1 MNGVQEFAAVPEASE
16 KRTEL
21 LDGRGHGHKCDNGDL
36 VGIWANAGRE
46 NGVSQTNVVGGV
58 KLGFE
63 RGKLEVMLSTAF
75 QEGADVVDMGSWVGV
90 ESYDVV
96 EVGGYSVEA
105 RDDLVVDLDEPIVPG
120 AATFRHSQPREDS
133 GGDAEGG

>member
-1 MNGVQEFAAVPEASE
+1 M
-16 KRTEL
+16 
-21 LDGRGHGHKCDNGDL
+21 LDGRGHGHKGDIGDF
-36 VGIWANAGRE
+36 VGVRANAARG
-46 NGVSQTNVVGGV
+46 NVVSQEIGVGGA
-58 KLGFE
+58 KFGFV
-63 RGKLEVMLSTAF
+63 RGKLEVVLSKAF
-75 QEGADVVDMGSWVGV
+75 EEGADVVDMGSWVGV

-105 RDDLVVDLDEPIVPG
+105 RDDLVVDLDEPVVRG